1 MGTSTVWYSITDDDY
16 PQCDSAMVFA
26 SSVPTQAAENIAK
39 SFAAELQFVTRL
51 DPEQIKVWVE

>member
-1 MGTSTVWYSITDDDY
+1 
-16 PQCDSAMVFA
+16 MVFA
-26 SSVPTQAAENIAK
+26 SGVPTQAADKIAA